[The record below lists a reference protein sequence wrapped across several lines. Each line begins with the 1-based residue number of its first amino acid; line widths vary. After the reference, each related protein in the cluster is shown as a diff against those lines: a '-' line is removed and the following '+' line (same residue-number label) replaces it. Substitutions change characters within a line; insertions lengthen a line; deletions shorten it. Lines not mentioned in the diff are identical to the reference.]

1 MSIELRSR
9 SMSDDAIPTIARVEC
24 RSEGRADERPVAVV
38 VGSHRLE
45 IVHVLDQAMITTAEA
60 GESVRHRYWVELD
73 DGSRCELIRVM
84 PDGKWLVKAERPSGT
99 ETATETG

>member
-1 MSIELRSR
+1 
-9 SMSDDAIPTIARVEC
+9 MSDDAIPTIARVEC

-45 IVHVLDQAMITTAEA
+45 IVHVLDQAMITTGEA

-73 DGSRCELIRVM
+73 HSMGRDVGRGAPV
-84 PDGKWLVKAERPSGT
+84 DAVERGEGLRQPLPGNSPQ
-99 ETATETG
+99 